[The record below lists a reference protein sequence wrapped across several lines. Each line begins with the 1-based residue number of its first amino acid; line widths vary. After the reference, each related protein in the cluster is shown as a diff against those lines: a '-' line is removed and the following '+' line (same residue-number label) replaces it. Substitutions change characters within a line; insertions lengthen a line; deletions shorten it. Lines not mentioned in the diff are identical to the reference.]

1 MRRMTCLVMALAM
14 VLGLAQCK
22 KEQPLEPQGE
32 QVRITLN
39 VDNGAST
46 GAASD
51 GSRVI
56 VNPNSSP
63 MVTFESGDKILV
75 GSGGKY
81 VGTLTHNDEYFEGN
95 ITDPTEG
102 QPLYF
107 YFLGNKDAG
116 TLTAGTT
123 ESCSVNISDQTSKL
137 PVISMAP
144 STESYSPSVTS
155 YSASLHNRCA
165 LVKFNVTS
173 ASTSPLCIT
182 GMNNKVT
189 VNFDPTTADTDEGFS
204 FSVDAADGGLIKM
217 AGKNDDGET
226 WAIALPQAAMAAG
239 AEGTAYTNTE
249 EQRYKGSRPALEAIV
264 KNTYLYAGI
273 GLAVNTPDNSTT
285 VDLSRIVYK
294 YKVKD
299 GETLTGTLVGN
310 HEIII
315 DDDATVTLSNV
326 TINNTGG
333 AAIGCLGNATII
345 LEDGTT
351 NTLTTGA
358 QDNAAL
364 HAGPDN
370 TTLTIQGNSGKLTAT
385 ATAIYS
391 AGIGGGYCYYYH
403 KCGNITIEGGII
415 EASGRTGGAG
425 IGSSH
430 WSTCGTI
437 TITGGNVT
445 ATGGWFAAGIGG
457 GYLPYHATLEGIIIS
472 GGTVTATGGNGA
484 AGIGNGSEDKDAGH
498 NVTITN
504 GITKV
509 IARKGGTEANYVN
522 AVPIGAG
529 HDSEIGNVTFGG
541 YTVYNGSAW
550 SPDPMVSG
558 KYGDLWL
565 DSSGDTWTL
574 TPFEGKFTVN
584 GSGKQVIFSQGVLQ
598 YKDDEATYKWRFADH
613 QYDRNNNLVGT
624 WFNHFGWGTWTGN
637 SPNPTSFSAPS
648 YQYTWNG
655 ADFSKESQLANE
667 DHRVYDWYTLS
678 SDEWQYLFANH
689 TYGAAKVHDV
699 NGVIVL
705 PDGMT
710 SATGFTPSM
719 GSWNTVSNDDW
730 EAMEH
735 SGVLFLPVAGY
746 RNLTDF
752 YNLYEGYYWASGSVS
767 SAHYVQFGSGSVN
780 ANASDYNNRYYGRL
794 VRLVRNTN

>member
-1 MRRMTCLVMALAM
+1 MRRMTCIVMALAV

-46 GAASD
+46 GSASD
-51 GSRVI
+51 GSKVI

-63 MVTFESGDKILV
+63 MVTFENGDKILV

-81 VGTLTHNDEYFEGN
+81 VGTLTHNGEHFAGS

-116 TLTAGTT
+116 TLAAGTST
-123 ESCSVNISDQTSKL
+123 TCSVNISDQTSNL

-144 STESYSPSVTS
+144 STVSYSSSVNS
-155 YSASLHNRCA
+155 YSAALHNKCA
-165 LVKFNVTS
+165 MVKFNVTTP
-173 ASTSPLCIT
+173 STSPICIT

-189 VNFDPTTADTDEGFS
+189 VNFDPTTAETDEGFS
-204 FSVDAADGGLIKM
+204 FSVDAVDGGLIKM
-217 AGKNDDGET
+217 AGKNASDET

-264 KNTYLYAGI
+264 KNTYINAGVDM
-273 GLAVNTPDNSTT
+273 AVNTDDNSTT

-315 DDDATVTLSNV
+315 ADNATVTLSNV
-326 TINNTGG
+326 TINSTEH
-333 AAIGCLGNATII
+333 AAISCLGSATVI

-358 QDNAAL
+358 RYNAAL

-370 TTLTIQGNSGKLTAT
+370 TTLTIQGNTGKLTAT
-385 ATAIYS
+385 ATALYS
-391 AGIGGGYCYYYH
+391 AGIGGGYNYYSH

-425 IGSSH
+425 IGSSD

-445 ATGGWFAAGIGG
+445 ATGGWDAAGIGG
-457 GYLPYHATLEGIIIS
+457 GAFYYCATFEGIIIS

-484 AGIGNGSEDKDAGH
+484 AGIGNGCDDKDAGH

-509 IARKGGTEANYVN
+509 IARKGGTEAGDVN
-522 AVPIGAG
+522 AFPIGPG
-529 HDSEIGNVTFGG
+529 HDAQVGNVVFGG
-541 YTVYNGSAW
+541 YTVFDGTSW
-550 SPDPMVSG
+550 SPDPMVTG

-565 DSSGDTWTL
+565 DISGGTWTL

-584 GSGKQVIFSQGVLQ
+584 GSGKQVVFAPGVLQ
-598 YKDDEATYKWRFADH
+598 YKDDESYKWRFAEN
-613 QYDRNNNLVGT
+613 QWDRNNNLVGT
-624 WFNHFGWGTWTGN
+624 WFDHFGWGTWTGS
-637 SPNPTSFSAPS
+637 SPNPTYFNTPS
-648 YQYTWNG
+648 YQYQYTWNNS
-655 ADFSKESQLANE
+655 DFSKESNLVNE
-667 DHRVYDWYTLS
+667 DLRSYNWYTLS

-689 TYGAAKVHDV
+689 IYGAAEVHDV

-710 SATGFTPSM
+710 SATGFTPGM
-719 GSWNTVSNDDW
+719 GSWNTVSDDDW

-735 SGVLFLPVAGY
+735 CGALFLPVAGY
-746 RNLTDF
+746 RDLTDF
-752 YNLYEGYYWASGSVS
+752 YNLNEGYYWASGTG
-767 SAHYVQFGSGSVN
+767 AYYVQFGSGSVN
-780 ANASDYNNRYYGRL
+780 AGASDLNHRYYGRL
-794 VRLVRNTN
+794 VRLVRNVN